1 MEKHNTV
8 YYLMEY
14 YPERIYC
21 SKKTQ
26 NVTQN
31 GRNTQYCLCNVLIYT
46 TTEVEEKLYIYTLQ

>member
-1 MEKHNTV
+1 
-8 YYLMEY
+8 MEY